1 MAKNFFKCED
11 NMAKPLQKGK
21 NVFVF
26 CLIIVPIINFLI
38 FWVVVNVNSFVLAF
52 QEYAGKG
59 MYKVGLGQFKS
70 AFTDLKLGIN
80 GELVPAF
87 LNTMIYFW
95 VNLIIVLP
103 LSYLVSYFLY
113 KKITFYKFFRVIFFM
128 PSIISSVILVAVY
141 KNFLL
146 PGGPIDGLMNSLF
159 GTAMPDLLLTHDGA
173 TGMMVGFSIWSGF
186 GVNVV
191 LYQGAM
197 KRIPESVIEAGK
209 LDGASMGVEM
219 FMIVT
224 PLVWS
229 TVLTTLTLAI
239 SGFMT
244 ASGPIL
250 LFTEGAQET
259 STISFWI
266 YWVVYKKSQH
276 NYGAAVGLICTF
288 IALPIVFTARYLLS
302 KIFDKV
308 EY

>member
-1 MAKNFFKCED
+1 MVKNFFKSED

-21 NVFVF
+21 NIFVF
-26 CLIIVPIINFLI
+26 CLVIIPILNFLV
-38 FWVVVNVNSFVLAF
+38 FWVIVNINSFTLAF
-52 QEYAGKG
+52 QEYIGKG
-59 MYKVGLGQFKS
+59 QYVVGLGQFKT
-70 AFTDLKLGIN
+70 AFADLGLGIN
-80 GELVPAF
+80 GELIPAF
-87 LNTMIYFW
+87 FNTMIYFW
-95 VNLIIVLP
+95 INLLLVVP
-103 LSYLVSYFLY
+103 LSYFVSYFLY
-113 KKITFYKFFRVIFFM
+113 KKIPFYKFFRVIFFM
-128 PSIISSVILVAVY
+128 PSIISAVILVAVY

-146 PGGPIDGLMNSLF
+146 PGGPIDMLMQSMF
-159 GTAMPDLLLTHDGA
+159 GSAMPDLLLTHDGA
-173 TGMMVGFSIWSGF
+173 TGMMVGFTVWSGF

-209 LDGASMGVEM
+209 LDGASMSVEM
-219 FMIVT
+219 FKIIT
-224 PLVWS
+224 PLVWP

-250 LFTEGAQET
+250 LFTEGAQNT

-288 IALPIVFTARYLLS
+288 IGLPIVFTARYFLG
-302 KIFDKV
+302 KVFEKV